1 MSWHASAV
9 VRSLGIALSV
19 AAAASDCAQQALH
32 LPPPIVLT
40 LPPSGSSTAPA
51 PPRPPPEAGSYGPSR
66 ADSIAVY
73 TAALRTVEREALG
86 REPLGLLLL
95 QRFMPPDTS
104 LEHELL
110 RRRVIAGI
118 CEAANP
124 FGNTCSNGVR
134 GLTASFE
141 IGKPFIFFDQAFASV
156 RVRPMQAEGDHTWL
170 VEPWGHSWVV
180 RLTRRDSTWVAA
192 VK

>member
-1 MSWHASAV
+1 MSWHASPV
-9 VRSLGIALSV
+9 VRSLGIALSA
-19 AAAASDCAQQALH
+19 AAAASDCAQQAIH

-51 PPRPPPEAGSYGPSR
+51 PPRPPPESGSYGPSR
-66 ADSIAVY
+66 ADSVAVC

-118 CEAANP
+118 CEVANP

-141 IGKPFIFFDQAFASV
+141 KANRSSSSTRHSPPFVCA
-156 RVRPMQAEGDHTWL
+156 PC
-170 VEPWGHSWVV
+170 
-180 RLTRRDSTWVAA
+180 RRRGTTLGSSSPGAIRGSSD
-192 VK
+192 